1 MYTKE
6 FNIPVVVGDKVYHAQ
21 ASKII
26 ENKVVEVQAE
36 FNEYYSGS
44 NDNPCSK
51 FSGYYRL
58 SGKDSRY
65 PFSHIGSCHFL
76 SKEELIKSLVSQL

>member
-6 FNIPVVVGDKVYHAQ
+6 FNIPVLLGDSVYYAEE
-21 ASKII
+21 SRII
-26 ENKVVEVQAE
+26 ERKVTEVKAE
-36 FNEYYSGS
+36 FNEYYAAAT
-44 NDNPCSK
+44 NPCSK
-51 FSGYYRL
+51 FSGYYKL

-65 PFSHIGSCHFL
+65 PFCYIGLHHFL

>member
-6 FNIPVVVGDKVYHAQ
+6 FNIPVLIGDRVYHAE

-26 ENKVVEVQAE
+26 ESKVVEVKAE
-36 FNEYYSGS
+36 FNEYYAGAT
-44 NDNPCSK
+44 NPCSK
-51 FSGYYRL
+51 FSGYYKL
-58 SGKDSRY
+58 SGKDSHY
-65 PFSHIGSCHFL
+65 PFSFIGSCHFL